1 MSTYRDGL
9 PDIVGISFN
18 LHYSAAE
25 ARAELAAAGEEITKN
40 AIIDKMLGW
49 AQIDIAKNDVL
60 ILFTDPLTGDEVHF
74 PQDSQF

>member
-1 MSTYRDGL
+1 MTTHDAL

-40 AIIDKMLGW
+40 SIINKMLGW
-49 AQIDIAKNDVL
+49 AQIDITKNDVL
-60 ILFTDPLTGDEVHF
+60 VLFTDPLTGDEVHF